1 LPSPRTIMTEPRAI
15 NQKRKIGVSRIPVV
29 FSDLFGLNR
38 MMAWSVVA
46 LIALALI
53 IAVYWFFHIAPPKTI
68 TITSGAEGS
77 VFQRHAE
84 RYQKILARNGV
95 TLKILPSEGSIENL
109 KRLIDPSVHVD
120 AGFVMGGVSGEL
132 KIEELVSLGSLYS
145 SPMMIFYR
153 SAAPVELLSQ
163 FSGKRLVIGPEGS
176 GLRALSLNLL
186 AANGI
191 EPGGT
196 TALLDRDPDAAEQAL
211 LDGQIDAV
219 FFMGESVPGKTMRTL
234 MRAPR
239 VRLYHFTQAD
249 GYVRRKIFLNKL
261 DLPRGAMDFG
271 KDIPARDISLVGP
284 TIELVA
290 REGLHP
296 ALSDLL
302 LEAAREVHGKAGLY
316 RRQGEFPAPL
326 EHEYH
331 LSADALRF
339 YKSGKGFFYRSLP
352 FWMASTINRIL
363 VVFVPM
369 VVILIPVVKSI
380 PAIYRWKIRLGIY
393 RWYRALLALERDLL
407 RATPEQ
413 QKELLARLDEVET
426 AVNKMKVPASFADQ
440 FYVLR
445 GHIGF
450 VRSRLTVD
458 HPC

>member
-1 LPSPRTIMTEPRAI
+1 MKSG
-15 NQKRKIGVSRIPVV
+15 RKIGITRMQTI
-29 FSDLFGLNR
+29 FSELFGLNR
-38 MMAWSVVA
+38 TMALCVIS
-46 LIALALI
+46 LIVLALI
-53 IAVYWFFHIAPPKTI
+53 VAVYWFFHLAPPRTI
-68 TITSGAEGS
+68 TMTSGLEGS
-77 VFQRHAE
+77 AYQRHAE
-84 RYQKILARNGV
+84 RYKKILARNGV

-109 KRLIDPSVHVD
+109 KRLIDPSVQVD

-191 EPGGT
+191 EPGGA
-196 TALLDRDPDAAEQAL
+196 TALLDMDPDDAEQAL
-211 LDGQIDAV
+211 LDGRVAAV
-219 FFMGESVPGKTMRTL
+219 FFMGETVPGKTMRTL
-234 MRAPR
+234 MRAPG

-284 TIELVA
+284 TVELVA

-326 EHEYH
+326 EHEYR
-331 LSADALRF
+331 LTADALRF
-339 YKSGKGFFYRSLP
+339 YKSGKSYLYRSLP
-352 FWMASTINRIL
+352 FWMASTINRVL
-363 VVFVPM
+363 VVFIPM
-369 VVILIPVVKSI
+369 VVIMIPVVKSI

-393 RWYRALLALERDLL
+393 RWYRALLALERDML
-407 RATPEQ
+407 RAAPEERR
-413 QKELLARLDEVET
+413 ELLSRLDEVET

-450 VRSRLTVD
+450 VRSRLTAE
-458 HPC
+458 

>member
-1 LPSPRTIMTEPRAI
+1 MKSG
-15 NQKRKIGVSRIPVV
+15 RKIGITRMQTI
-29 FSDLFGLNR
+29 FSELFGLNR
-38 MMAWSVVA
+38 TMALCVIS
-46 LIALALI
+46 LIVLALI
-53 IAVYWFFHIAPPKTI
+53 VAVYWFFHLAPPRTI
-68 TITSGAEGS
+68 IMTSGVENSA
-77 VFQRHAE
+77 FQRHAE

-95 TLKILPSEGSIENL
+95 KLKILPSEGSIENL
-109 KRLIDPSVHVD
+109 KRLIDPSVQVD

-191 EPGGT
+191 EPGGA
-196 TALLDRDPDAAEQAL
+196 TALLDMDPDDAEQAL
-211 LDGQIDAV
+211 LDGRIDAV

-234 MRAPR
+234 MRAPG

-284 TIELVA
+284 TVELVA

-326 EHEYH
+326 EHEYR
-331 LSADALRF
+331 LTADALRF
-339 YKSGKGFFYRSLP
+339 YKSGKSYLYRSLP
-352 FWMASTINRIL
+352 FWMASTINRVL
-363 VVFVPM
+363 VVFIPM
-369 VVILIPVVKSI
+369 VVIMIPVVKSI
-380 PAIYRWKIRLGIY
+380 PAIYRWKVRLGIY
-393 RWYRALLALERDLL
+393 RWYRALLALERDML
-407 RATPEQ
+407 RAAPEERR
-413 QKELLARLDEVET
+413 ELLSRLDEVET

-450 VRSRLTVD
+450 VRSRLTAE
-458 HPC
+458 